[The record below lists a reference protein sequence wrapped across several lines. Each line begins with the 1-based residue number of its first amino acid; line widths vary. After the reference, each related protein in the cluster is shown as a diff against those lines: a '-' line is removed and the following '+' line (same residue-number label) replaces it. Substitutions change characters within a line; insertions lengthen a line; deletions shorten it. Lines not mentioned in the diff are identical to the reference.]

1 MPKTPEQNRA
11 STQLLAAA
19 EAAESI
25 PGWGDRDH
33 LVRLAG
39 LAQTALRSGGLAVEV
54 GSWKGRSAYVLAAQ
68 CAKIGARLL
77 CIDTWMPLPAD
88 HPHAADYARM
98 EYRELSEDP
107 EAVFAAFREHLATFA
122 GLVEAWRGDSRRLH
136 TQLPDGGV
144 DLVYLDGDHSEPVI
158 GQDLDHFWPKV
169 RPGGV
174 FCGDDWG
181 QEGVTPAVIARFPG
195 VSVMGGLWW
204 VRRDG

>member
-1 MPKTPEQNRA
+1 MTPT
-11 STQLLAAA
+11 SSLLAAA

-39 LAQTALRSGGLAVEV
+39 LAQTALRPGGLAVEV
-54 GSWKGRSAYVLAAQ
+54 GTWKGRSAYVLATQ
-68 CAKIGARLL
+68 CAEVGARLL
-77 CIDTWMPLPAD
+77 CIDTWAPLGAD
-88 HPHAADYARM
+88 HPRARDYRER

-107 EAVFAAFREHLATFA
+107 EAVFQAFRENLTAFA
-122 GLVEAWRGDSRRLH
+122 GIVEAWRGDSRVLH
-136 TQLPDGGV
+136 VQLHDGSA

-181 QEGVTPAVIARFPG
+181 QEGVTPAVIARFPR